1 MYVSADHD
9 GRRSADSVS
18 ERRIIMEEYKE
29 YKCPWCGQEQTEE
42 EMDFDEH
49 DIPRY
54 CFMCGKTIIEV
65 ESEEEVRNAYQKGE

>member
-1 MYVSADHD
+1 MSF
-9 GRRSADSVS
+9 
-18 ERRIIMEEYKE
+18 MQE

-54 CFMCGKTIIEV
+54 CFMCGKEIER
-65 ESEEEVRNAYQKGE
+65 EVGENG

>member
-1 MYVSADHD
+1 
-9 GRRSADSVS
+9 
-18 ERRIIMEEYKE
+18 MEEYKE

-65 ESEEEVRNAYQKGE
+65 ESEEEVRNAYQRGE